1 MKATYFETHGG
12 PEVLRYGELPDP
24 TPGQG
29 EVLVDIHAASV
40 NSADGKVRSGANG
53 AKTNFPYV
61 LGRDFSGVVC
71 ATPYGA
77 DDFKIG
83 DRVFGVCDVGREG
96 AYAEKIAID
105 PAILARKPD
114 GLRHGEAAALAA
126 TGLTALISIED
137 TLHLRPGEKI
147 LIQGGAGG
155 VASFAIQL
163 SKHIGAHVVT
173 TASAANHVYVRGLG
187 ADEVIDYNQLHFEDV
202 VSNCD
207 AVFDTVGGD
216 VARRSF
222 RVLKA
227 GGRAAF
233 IASGGTAPEPP
244 RADIRSLRPS
254 VERDRPHLERIVEL
268 VTTGAIRVPE
278 ISEFALRD
286 AATAHAISDS
296 RHLRGK
302 LVLKI
307 R

>member
-12 PEVLRYGELPDP
+12 PGVLRYGELPDP

-40 NSADGKVRSGANG
+40 NSADGKVRSGADS
-53 AKTNFPYV
+53 AITKFPHV
-61 LGRDFSGVVC
+61 LGRDFSGVIS
-71 ATPYGA
+71 ATPHGA
-77 DDFKIG
+77 NDFRVG
-83 DRVFGVCDVGREG
+83 DAVFGVCDVGREG

-105 PAILARKPD
+105 PALLERKPN
-114 GLRHGEAAALAA
+114 GLRHVDAAALAA

-137 TLHLRPGEKI
+137 TLRLQPGERV

-163 SKHIGAHVVT
+163 SKHIGAYVIT
-173 TASAANHVYVRGLG
+173 TASAANHDYVRGLG
-187 ADEVIDYNQLHFEDV
+187 ADEVVDYNAQDFADA
-202 VSNCD
+202 VSDCD

-216 VARRSF
+216 VARRTF

-233 IASGGTAPEPP
+233 IASGSTPP
-244 RADIRSLRPS
+244 DPPQDDIRSLRPS
-254 VERDRPHLERIVEL
+254 VERDQPHLARIGEL
-268 VTTGAIRVPE
+268 VTAGAIRVPE
-278 ISEFALRD
+278 ISEFALSD

-302 LVLKI
+302 LVFKI